1 MLHELAVDGSG
12 GLEFLCGVAQLFPGL
27 EQLLVK
33 FGNSRCEL
41 LICEL
46 RHHVL
51 GQELV
56 GDETGA
62 LGLGEPG
69 LEGLDLPGQP
79 VVLSPGVLQLGPQ
92 RRSGDPS

>member
-1 MLHELAVDGSG
+1 MHELAVDGSG
-12 GLEFLCGVAQLFPGL
+12 GLEFLGGVAQPFPGV
-27 EQLLVK
+27 EQLLAK
-33 FGNSRCEL
+33 FGNPCCEL

-46 RHHVL
+46 GHHVL

-79 VVLSPGVLQLGPQ
+79 VVLGSGVFQLG
-92 RRSGDPS
+92 S